1 MKSPA
6 TAFFIPIALFALVCD
21 ANDQFY
27 GNGIGNKKFKN
38 LDEAADYVAKN
49 VDDVMSAGNESG
61 ALYLNCSDGYVRL
74 AGYVQGDYD
83 HIDFGPA
90 VASVQSKS
98 LFTGKRFTCD
108 IAGTV
113 HTHPWGAD
121 LSVDGKTG
129 SLKMSAPAY
138 GASPTDFQN
147 LLKYGRMDIVDQG
160 TKDIVSYRVEDGV
173 VVSYKKRQGESNY
186 TQCDKYCFDES
197 GLRKFEVPTINGSL
211 EINQNLVIDPNEPS
225 RWNDGTPVEGKSQ
238 TKENSATVQT
248 DIGGLKKDTLRS
260 LADLLETGEDI
271 VEVRQDMR
279 EDRAERKAKERAERE
294 RQAAEE
300 AERLRQQ
307 QLAEQRKKD
316 SQKKNSDQKP
326 ASNTKKEL
334 AKKTEPKQTN
344 PSTTKPKKTASAT
357 IDTSRLD
364 SAAQR
369 QISYLRSLISAG
381 KPATAAQASTYNSYA
396 RATVSEINA
405 ITAKINSLSVEYEE
419 KRRIAAQVQSKVDRY
434 SSTISSLK
442 STARANGILK

>member
-1 MKSPA
+1 MK
-6 TAFFIPIALFALVCD
+6 TACFIFAILVCFLSAFAD
-21 ANDQFY
+21 PNQICSENDGFETVEEARYALRKGLLEKSKECVPKNTIY
-27 GNGIGNKKFKN
+27 GGQSDNEVLGYIIELPNGRYDIH
-38 LDEAADYVAKN
+38 YPPQV
-49 VDDVMSAGNESG
+49 AGNTHVEATTPVGAVESM
-61 ALYLNCSDGYVRL
+61 
-74 AGYVQGDYD
+74 
-83 HIDFGPA
+83 
-90 VASVQSKS
+90 
-98 LFTGKRFTCD
+98 
-108 IAGTV
+108 
-113 HTHPWGAD
+113 HTHPYSHPDGIFSHTELGPSGQDIATARSTGVPSYALDCASGAVIGRD
-121 LSVDGKTG
+121 ANGKDYILSCNDQNKTCAAKELSKG
-129 SLKMSAPAY
+129 IVHKLSYGPDWMGLEKEPRPYSPAIGDKRY
-138 GASPTDFQN
+138 EQWQKEQQSVSSVILNSKHTIESP
-147 LLKYGRMDIVDQG
+147 
-160 TKDIVSYRVEDGV
+160 SE
-173 VVSYKKRQGESNY
+173 
-186 TQCDKYCFDES
+186 
-197 GLRKFEVPTINGSL
+197 
-211 EINQNLVIDPNEPS
+211 
-225 RWNDGTPVEGKSQ
+225 
-238 TKENSATVQT
+238 TVQT
-248 DIGGLKKDTLRS
+248 GSGILNMDTLRS

-271 VEVRQDMR
+271 VEVRQDIR

-344 PSTTKPKKTASAT
+344 PSTTKPKKTTSAT